1 MPMSP
6 NRHAFRTWVL
16 AVCLAVTG
24 LALADV
30 VQLTPNPPDRYTVV
44 KGDTLWGI
52 AARFLKEP
60 WYWPRVWKI
69 NEHIKNPHL
78 IYPGDVLVLRM
89 SDGQPQISLDEE
101 FLSPRARSESR
112 DDAIA
117 TVPPGAILPYLNQ
130 PLVVGNRE
138 LEKAGYV
145 TVGLDGRVA
154 LGDHD
159 QFYARGLGRKPDE
172 YYQLFR
178 PGKALRNPD
187 NGEMLGYEAV
197 YLGDATLMT
206 AGDPSKLTVTRVAQE
221 IGPTDRLIKAPPKTT
236 LPHYF
241 PRAPKNQVSGRIV
254 SGVNSMREFGP
265 LTVVVISLGKREG
278 MEEGHVLR
286 IMRHAGRHKD
296 PITKKMYLLPDEE
309 SGLLMV
315 FRVFDKVS
323 YALIMDVTRPVHL
336 HDVVQTP

>member
-1 MPMSP
+1 MSP

-30 VQLTPNPPDRYTVV
+30 VQLAANPPDRYTVI

-78 IYPGDVLVLRM
+78 IYPGDVLVLRR
-89 SDGQPQISLDEE
+89 DGGQPQIGLDEE
-101 FLSPRARSESR
+101 FLSPRARTESR
-112 DDAIA
+112 DDAIV
-117 TVPPGAILPYLNQ
+117 TVPPGAILPYLHQ
-130 PLVVGNRE
+130 QLVVSNHE

-145 TVGLDGRVA
+145 TVGMDGRVA

-159 QFYARGLGRKPDE
+159 QFYARGLGKKPDE
-172 YYQLFR
+172 FYQLFR
-178 PGKALRNPD
+178 PGKPLRNPD
-187 NGEMLGYEAV
+187 NGEVLGYEAI
-197 YLGDATLMT
+197 YLGDATLMA
-206 AGDPSKLTVTRVAQE
+206 AGDPSKLAVTRVAQE
-221 IGPTDRLIKAPPKTT
+221 IGPTDRLIKAPPRTT

-241 PRAPKNQVSGRIV
+241 PRAPKNQVSGRIL
-254 SGVNSMREFGP
+254 SGVNALREFGP
-265 LTVVVISLGKREG
+265 LAVVAISLGKREG

-296 PITKKMYLLPDEE
+296 PITKKLYQLPDEE

-315 FRVFDKVS
+315 FRVFDKAS
-323 YALIMDVTRPVHL
+323 YALIMDANRPIHL